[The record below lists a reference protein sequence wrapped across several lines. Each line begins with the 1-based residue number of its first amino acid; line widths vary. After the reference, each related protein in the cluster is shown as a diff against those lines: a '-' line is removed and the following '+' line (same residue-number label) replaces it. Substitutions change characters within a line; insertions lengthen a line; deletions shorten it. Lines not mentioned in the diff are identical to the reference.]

1 MKIENS
7 LSNFLV
13 DDGDKEGGMFLASA
27 YENLISWQNIFINEI
42 ISKNGMKGILN
53 SYVSKLEQEIFI
65 QDASKDEIINIDDNT
80 YNSLKDLIS
89 TYSMRNI
96 FTENNEINYLNYN
109 DIKYDYDL
117 IEEELGKIILPGLK
131 KFKNNQIK
139 FITYL
144 YEGFRGGNS
153 TILVDYNFKYA
164 QRELSDIEKESLFE
178 LLQNNQQSKFIND
191 VFASLQILMNEI
203 VKENYEQ
210 NYLIYKVIE
219 SLPTYI
225 ILNNELVQL
234 FKRKYE
240 YYIDMPDLKVFTIN
254 TLVSIFEYFESLCWN
269 NMKKN
274 IPPDYQLDISEDN
287 KKYILEYF
295 EGIKDKKTLI
305 NQKNFTTALRRLI
318 SRTFIGTRQEAEIK
332 FDSALKLYIYREDL
346 WPTGFIDNDL
356 FDVEI
361 ILICKDDILICNCW
375 ALYNLLEGD
384 TMIDVIKKKDDRKNK
399 ENNIDIFKRDNKD
412 EILNDP
418 NKKDIIIND
427 IINYDGDGTEVIS
440 DGESEEKE
448 EC

>member
-1 MKIENS
+1 
-7 LSNFLV
+7 
-13 DDGDKEGGMFLASA
+13 
-27 YENLISWQNIFINEI
+27 
-42 ISKNGMKGILN
+42 
-53 SYVSKLEQEIFI
+53 
-65 QDASKDEIINIDDNT
+65 
-80 YNSLKDLIS
+80 
-89 TYSMRNI
+89 MRNI

-117 IEEELGKIILPGLK
+117 IEEELGKIILPWLK

-274 IPPDYQLDISEDN
+274 IPPDYQLDIYEDN

-361 ILICKDDILICNCW
+361 LLICKDDILICNCW

-399 ENNIDIFKRDNKD
+399 ENDIFKRDNKD
-412 EILNDP
+412 ETLNDP
-418 NKKDIIIND
+418 NKKDIIND

>member
-13 DDGDKEGGMFLASA
+13 DDGDKEGGMFLAAA

-269 NMKKN
+269 NMKK
-274 IPPDYQLDISEDN
+274 
-287 KKYILEYF
+287 KY
-295 EGIKDKKTLI
+295 T
-305 NQKNFTTALRRLI
+305 
-318 SRTFIGTRQEAEIK
+318 S
-332 FDSALKLYIYREDL
+332 
-346 WPTGFIDNDL
+346 
-356 FDVEI
+356 
-361 ILICKDDILICNCW
+361 
-375 ALYNLLEGD
+375 
-384 TMIDVIKKKDDRKNK
+384 
-399 ENNIDIFKRDNKD
+399 
-412 EILNDP
+412 
-418 NKKDIIIND
+418 
-427 IINYDGDGTEVIS
+427 
-440 DGESEEKE
+440 
-448 EC
+448 